1 MSPNNITDH
10 RVVVRVP
17 ADHDDVRTAASGG
30 DATVIGVG
38 RTGIPDLEPL
48 VTVTIEG
55 RTALYPNC
63 PPDQAAD
70 IATDI
75 ADSTLDD
82 GAAVIEH
89 DPDTTSF
96 PAAAVRGLD
105 VGTRRVLGGCGW
117 RRPASAADHEAERG
131 FVDVSPN
138 DVLDA
143 AETLRGRGWG
153 DWHHDD
159 RVADDWRQLQ
169 DNEHPTAVVVNAHG
183 TAADGLLLES
193 APLEVLEG
201 AQLAAQVVGAEDI
214 VVYVSEDDE
223 RAVARTRK
231 AADAYPDPVAPVA
244 VVTGPSTYRAAEPTM
259 ALEAIEGN
267 HRLEAR
273 LRPPGSSAP
282 TLHETPALVHTA
294 RTLAQLAVAVRSGA
308 PPSTRLV
315 TVSGDVESPTTVE
328 LLETDRLA
336 DALVAV
342 TLVDGFKAA
351 CVGGRFG
358 GLTPSLDIT
367 ADLDALADA
376 DLGTEGTVEV
386 LGETRCVLEFIGKR
400 TQFAEET
407 NCGRCV
413 PCREGA
419 TQLTELLR
427 DIYDGDYDVA
437 GIEELIRVMNTSS
450 VCEFG
455 VVAGRPARTTID
467 AFDAEVAA
475 HADGRCPTGTCFDAP
490 EVTH

>member
-1 MSPNNITDH
+1 MPPNNITDH

-17 ADHDDVRTAASGG
+17 ADRDDVRTAASEG
-30 DATVIGVG
+30 DANVVAVG

-75 ADSTLDD
+75 TDGTLDE

-89 DPDTTSF
+89 DPDAASF

-117 RRPASAADHEAERG
+117 RRPASAADHEAEGG
-131 FVDVSPN
+131 FVDGSPN

-153 DWHHDD
+153 DWRHDD
-159 RVADDWRQLQ
+159 RVADDWRRLRG
-169 DNEHPTAVVVNAHG
+169 DEHTAAVVINAH
-183 TAADGLLLES
+183 AAVDGLLLES

-201 AQLAAQVVGAEDI
+201 AQLAAQVVGAEKV

-223 RAVARTRK
+223 RAVTRTRK
-231 AADAYPDPVAPVA
+231 AADAYPDPVAPVD
-244 VVTGPSTYRAAEPTM
+244 VVTGPSAYRAAEPTM
-259 ALEAIEGN
+259 VLEAIEGN

-294 RTLAQLAVAVRSGA
+294 RTLAQLAVAVRTGA
-308 PPSTRLV
+308 PPTRLV
-315 TVSGDVESPTTVE
+315 TVSGDVKSPATVE
-328 LLETDRLA
+328 LSESDRLV
-336 DALVAV
+336 DALAAV

-358 GLTPSLDIT
+358 GLTPSLDVA
-367 ADLDALADA
+367 ADPDALADA

-386 LGETRCVLEFIGKR
+386 LGETRCVLEFVGKR
-400 TQFAEET
+400 TQFAAET

-413 PCREGA
+413 PCREGS

-427 DIYDGDYDVA
+427 DVYDGDYDA
-437 GIEELIRVMNTSS
+437 EGIEELTRVMNASS

-455 VVAGRPARTTID
+455 VVAGRPARTTLD